1 MIKFY
6 IVIDIV
12 GLEFGHLE
20 SGLVPNIS
28 SLAAEGESAMMEPV
42 FPGVT
47 CTVQASILSGTYP
60 NQHGIICNGFY
71 DRINRN
77 VSFWEQSGDLVQ
89 TDRIFD
95 RAHKKTSSDHN
106 NDNDNNTEPKIKSN
120 SITETRSKTKTD
132 DVISKSSSSLSSDSS
147 DLKTAVLFWQN
158 TMFSNAKI
166 VVTPRPIHLDNG
178 VVMWCYS
185 KPVDY
190 YDQQLKPKIGEFN
203 LATYWG
209 PMASSI
215 SSRWISEATT
225 YTLEKHK
232 PNFLLTYIPH
242 IDYSAQKFGKNSS
255 QVRDDLEVADG
266 IVENIVHKTV
276 ELGIK
281 EESQFI
287 IISEYGFNDVSGAV
301 PLNLRLRDAGL
312 LAIRNIQDKE
322 YIDYE
327 HSDAFAMADHQI
339 AHIYIKEGFIAQ
351 TKKVLEQITGVENV
365 LDEQEKKHLKI
376 DHERSGELLAVADQD
391 RWFSY
396 YWWYEK
402 ERAPPFAGN
411 VDIHRKPGYDPLE
424 LFLERNTRSISQDTS
439 LVKGSHGRKADYLKK
454 EGLSL
459 YLSSRKTGILNDVD
473 SHQLVKCVDLGKYLM
488 SLI

>member
-12 GLEFGHLE
+12 GLELGHLE
-20 SGLVPNIS
+20 SELVPNIS
-28 SLAAEGESAMMEPV
+28 SLATEGESAMMEPV

-77 VSFWEQSGDLVQ
+77 VSFWEQSSDLVQ
-89 TDRIFD
+89 TDRIWD
-95 RAHKKTSSDHN
+95 MAHKKMSG
-106 NDNDNNTEPKIKSN
+106 DNDNNKTETKIKST
-120 SITETRSKTKTD
+120 SISETKSKTKTNN
-132 DVISKSSSSLSSDSS
+132 VISNSSSSLPSHSYN
-147 DLKTAVLFWQN
+147 LKTAVLFWQN
-158 TMFSNAKI
+158 TMFSNANI
-166 VVTPRPIHLDNG
+166 IVTPRPIHLDNG

-209 PMASSI
+209 PLASSA
-215 SSRWISEATT
+215 SSKWISEATT
-225 YTLEKHK
+225 YTLEKYK

-255 QVRDDLEVADG
+255 QVRDDLKVADG

-276 ELGIK
+276 ELGIR

-312 LAIRNIQDKE
+312 VATRTIQDQE

-327 HSDAFAMADHQI
+327 NSDAFAMADHQI
-339 AHIYIKEGFIAQ
+339 AHIYVKEGFVGQ
-351 TKKVLEQITGVENV
+351 TKKVLEQITGVESV
-365 LDEQEKKHLKI
+365 LDDQEKRHLKI
-376 DHERSGELLAVADQD
+376 DHERSGELLAVADRD
-391 RWFSY
+391 KWFSY
-396 YWWYEK
+396 HWWYEK

-424 LFLERNTRSISQDTS
+424 LFIEPNTRSISQNTG
-439 LVKGSHGRKADYLKK
+439 LVKGSHGRKADYLRQ

-459 YLSSRKTGILNDVD
+459 YLSSRKTRILNDID
-473 SHQLVKCVDLGKYLM
+473 SPPLIKCVDLGKYLT
-488 SLI
+488 SLV

>member
-77 VSFWEQSGDLVQ
+77 VSFWEQSSDLVQ
-89 TDRIFD
+89 VDRVWD
-95 RAHKKTSSDHN
+95 VAHKKISGGYN
-106 NDNDNNTEPKIKSN
+106 NKAETKIKSS
-120 SITETRSKTKTD
+120 SITETTSKTKSN
-132 DVISKSSSSLSSDSS
+132 DVISKSLSLPSLSSNE
-147 DLKTAVLFWQN
+147 TAVLFWQN

-178 VVMWCYS
+178 VIMWCYS
-185 KPVDY
+185 KPVGY
-190 YDQQLKPKIGEFN
+190 YDQQLKPKFGEFN

-209 PMASSI
+209 PLASSI
-215 SSRWISEATT
+215 SSKWISEATT
-225 YTLEKHK
+225 YTLEKYQ
-232 PNFLLTYIPH
+232 PNFLFTYIPH

-266 IVENIVHKTV
+266 IVENIVHKTI
-276 ELGIK
+276 ELGIR

-312 LAIRNIQDKE
+312 LDTRTIQDKE
-322 YIDYE
+322 YIDYQ

-339 AHIYIKEGFIAQ
+339 AHIYIKEGFVAQ
-351 TKKVLEQITGVENV
+351 TKKVLEQTTGVESV
-365 LDEQEKKHLKI
+365 LDEQEKRHLKI

-391 RWFSY
+391 KWFSY

-424 LFLERNTRSISQDTS
+424 LFIEPNTRSISQDTS
-439 LVKGSHGRKADYLKK
+439 LVKGSHGRKADYLKQ

-459 YLSSRKTGILNDVD
+459 YLSSHKTRMLKDKD
-473 SHQLVKCVDLGKYLM
+473 SPQLIKCVDLGKYLM
-488 SLI
+488 SLV